1 MPNRLIHALS
11 PYLRQHA
18 HNPVDW
24 YPWGEEALEKA
35 RRESKP
41 IFLSIGYAACHWCHV
56 MAHESFEDAEIAQI
70 LNEHFVPIK
79 VDREERPDLDEI
91 YMQATIALS
100 GQGGWPMS
108 VFLTP
113 DLQPFFAGTYF
124 PKEPRYRLPSF
135 RQVLLAVLEAWQNE
149 RSRILASAESI
160 TRQLQ
165 ASLLNAYP
173 GALTLQWLDA
183 ITEELL
189 RTYDW
194 VHGGWGGPPKF
205 PQPLLIEF
213 LLHQAWKGN
222 AQALEVCLHALRCMA
237 KGGMYDWVGGGFHR
251 YSVDAQWLVP
261 HFEKMLYDNALLAR
275 VYLHAWQ
282 LTRDPFFYHI
292 AEATLRFLARELT
305 HPRGG
310 FFSSLDADSEGE
322 EGKYYVWTADELE
335 EVLKEDYPLFRS
347 AFNIRPFGNWE
358 GKTVLQRALD
368 DHSLARQFGISVE
381 EVETRLER
389 GREAL
394 FRYRQA
400 RVPPATDVKVIT
412 SWNGLAL
419 ATLAEF
425 AWFADRL
432 PGGAWG
438 ESQMLTGSLEGLSLV
453 AQSDWYLLATRNAKF
468 LLDALG
474 YPDLRHAWNDGLLS
488 QEGFLEDYAS
498 LILGLLQ
505 LYLCDFNP
513 TWYQAA
519 RTLTEAM
526 LRHFYDPQQ
535 GFFDTPS
542 AEGLPFRPRQVQDNA
557 IPSGSALAVTA
568 LLRMSA
574 LEGKTEWRTIA
585 ERSIE
590 QQAALIARYPH
601 AFGQWLLAADLALT
615 PSQEIALLGRSFQD
629 LHLLLQTMRQG
640 WYPYT
645 VIAASAFPPSPESPA
660 LLHDRPLQDVASA
673 YVCHHF
679 VCERPV
685 STPEELHALLNRPTS
700 PTS

>member
-18 HNPVDW
+18 LNPVDW

-135 RQVLLAVLEAWQNE
+135 RQVLLAVLDAWQNE
-149 RSRILASAESI
+149 RNRILASAESI

-173 GALTLQWLDA
+173 GALTPQWLDA

-222 AQALEVCLHALRCMA
+222 AQALEVCLHALRCMG

-381 EVETRLER
+381 EVEARLER

-412 SWNGLAL
+412 SWNALAL

-432 PGGAWG
+432 PGGAQG
-438 ESQMLTGSLEGLSLV
+438 ESQMLVGSLEDLSLV
-453 AQSDWYLLATRNAKF
+453 AQRDWYLLATRNAKF

-505 LYLCDFNP
+505 LYPCDFDP

-526 LRHFYDPQQ
+526 LRHFYDPQH

-557 IPSGSALAVTA
+557 TPSGSALAVTA

-574 LEGKTEWRTIA
+574 LEGKTEWRAIA

-629 LHLLLQTMRQG
+629 LHPLLQTMRQG
-640 WYPYT
+640 WYPYA

>member
-56 MAHESFEDAEIAQI
+56 MAHESFEDEETAQI

-135 RQVLLAVLEAWQNE
+135 RQVLLAVLDAWEHE
-149 RSRILASAESI
+149 RGRILTSAESI
-160 TRQLQ
+160 TQQLQ
-165 ASLLNAYP
+165 ASLLHSYP
-173 GALTLQWLDA
+173 GALTPDWLNA

-194 VHGGWGGPPKF
+194 VNGGWGGPPKF

-222 AQALEVCLHALRCMA
+222 SQALEVCLHALRCMA
-237 KGGMYDWVGGGFHR
+237 KGGMYDVIGGGFHR

-275 VYLHAWQ
+275 AYLHAWQ
-282 LTRDPFFYHI
+282 LTGDPFFYRI
-292 AEATLRFLARELT
+292 SEATLHFLKRELT
-305 HPRGG
+305 HSQGG

-322 EGKYYVWTADELE
+322 EGKYYVWTTKELE
-335 EVLKEDYPLFRS
+335 EVLGEDYPLFRS
-347 AFNIRPFGNWE
+347 AFNIRPYGNWE

-368 DHSLARQFGISVE
+368 DHSLARQFGVNVE
-381 EVETRLER
+381 EVRLRLER
-389 GREAL
+389 AQEVLLR
-394 FRYRQA
+394 RRQE
-400 RVPPATDVKVIT
+400 RVPPATDTKVIT
-412 SWNGLAL
+412 SWNALAL
-419 ATLAEF
+419 AVLAEVARF
-425 AWFADRL
+425 LPAEAWV
-432 PGGAWG
+432 WG
-438 ESQMLTGSLEGLSLV
+438 VFGVSSLSSGV
-453 AQSDWYLLATRNAKF
+453 VRDGWFLLATRNAKF
-468 LLDALG
+468 LINSLG
-474 YPDLRHAWNDGLLS
+474 YPNLRHAWNEGQLS
-488 QEGFLEDYAS
+488 SEGFLEDYAA
-498 LILGLLQ
+498 LILGLLE
-505 LYLCDFNP
+505 LYQSDFDL
-513 TWYQAA
+513 TWYNAA
-519 RTLTEAM
+519 KTLTEEM
-526 LRHFYDPQQ
+526 LKHFYDPQS
-535 GFFDTPS
+535 GFFDTSS
-542 AEGLPFRPRQVQDNA
+542 ADQLPFRPRQIQDNA
-557 IPSGSALAVTA
+557 TPSGSALAVTA

-574 LEGKTEWRTIA
+574 FEGKTEWRAIA
-585 ERSIE
+585 EKSIE

-615 PSQEIALLGRSFQD
+615 PSQEIALLGNSLQD
-629 LHLLLQTMRQG
+629 LGSLLQVVRQR
-640 WYPYT
+640 WRPYT
-645 VIAASAFPPSPESPA
+645 VIAASSFPPPSESPA
-660 LLHDRPLQDVASA
+660 LLHDRPLQDGKATA
-673 YVCHHF
+673 YVCHQF

-685 STPEELHALLNRPTS
+685 TTPEELLSLLHTPNA
-700 PTS
+700 